1 MKSTILKNINNGR
14 IVQGLI
20 QGKNHF
26 QVKEEE
32 NLYLLEDAPATKRD
46 IALVYMKLMEIK
58 NELK

>member
-1 MKSTILKNINNGR
+1 MKSTILKKYQQWQNSTRTNSR
-14 IVQGLI
+14 K
-20 QGKNHF
+20 KNHF

-58 NELK
+58 K